1 MTLCLAAGALAVSLG
16 ASEITL
22 AWRHSVQQTLWE
34 EVWRAGPDGVTLVE
48 ARIQGSG
55 AGMEAPP
62 EARLVDGFWRWRPQ
76 LPAQREI
83 VMRRSGATADWQ
95 ICIAGRCRPMGDYL
109 PPEAD
114 PVILRAC
121 P

>member
-1 MTLCLAAGALAVSLG
+1 MSLCLAAGALVASLG
-16 ASEITL
+16 AGEITL
-22 AWRHSVQQTLWE
+22 AWQHSVQKTIWQ
-34 EVWRAGPDGVTLVE
+34 EVWRATPAGLVMTE

-62 EARLVDGFWRWRPQ
+62 GAKLVDGFWQWTPK

-83 VMRRSGATADWQ
+83 MMRRSGATDDWRV
-95 ICIAGRCRPMGDYL
+95 CIAGTCRPMGDYL
-109 PPEAD
+109 PPDAD
-114 PVILRAC
+114 PVVLKAC

>member
-1 MTLCLAAGALAVSLG
+1 MSLCLAAGALIVALG
-16 ASEITL
+16 SGEITL
-22 AWRHSVQQTLWE
+22 AWRHSVQKTLWQ
-34 EVWRAGPDGVTLVE
+34 EVWRDTPAGLVMTE

-62 EARLVDGFWRWRPQ
+62 EARLVDGFWRWRPT
-76 LPAQREI
+76 LPPQSEI

-95 ICIAGRCRPMGDYL
+95 VCVAGTCRAMGDYL
-109 PPEAD
+109 PPEVD
-114 PVILRAC
+114 PVILKAC

>member
-1 MTLCLAAGALAVSLG
+1 MSLCLAAGALVVSLG
-16 ASEITL
+16 AGEITL
-22 AWRHSVQQTLWE
+22 AWRHSVQKTLWE
-34 EVWRAGPDGVTLVE
+34 EVWRDTPAGLVMEE

-62 EARLVDGFWRWRPQ
+62 DARLVDGFWRWRPVVPPQ
-76 LPAQREI
+76 SEI

-95 ICIAGRCRPMGDYL
+95 VCVGGACRPMGDYL
-109 PPEAD
+109 PADAD
-114 PVILRAC
+114 PVILKAC